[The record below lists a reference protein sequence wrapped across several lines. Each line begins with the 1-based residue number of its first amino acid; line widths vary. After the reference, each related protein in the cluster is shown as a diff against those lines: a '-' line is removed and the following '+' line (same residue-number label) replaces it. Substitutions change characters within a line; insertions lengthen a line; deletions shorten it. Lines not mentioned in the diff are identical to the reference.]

1 MSSPRRTSRPAGP
14 ATSASPAGPNLCL
27 ERRSI
32 GTHVDGAFA
41 PRLVVPLANLHPV
54 PDWLPDHAA
63 ALTEPL
69 ACVCNALF
77 DPPVVAPGDEVLVLG
92 PGAIGLLAAQAVRA
106 AGGRVTV
113 VGTERDA
120 ARLEL
125 AAKLVAAPRSE
136 RRPVRRQV
144 LLQHK
149 VSSTS
154 SSSAPARRPGSRA
167 GFRRRGAAGG
177 SSRSGSAAPR

>member
-1 MSSPRRTSRPAGP
+1 MSTAPLRRGSSSRSRTSIP
-14 ATSASPAGPNLCL
+14 
-27 ERRSI
+27 
-32 GTHVDGAFA
+32 F
-41 PRLVVPLANLHPV
+41 

-113 VGTERDA
+113 VGTERDT
-120 ARLEL
+120 ARLRSPL
-125 AAKLVAAPRSE
+125 SSAWKLV
-136 RRPVRRQV
+136 
-144 LLQHK
+144 L
-149 VSSTS
+149 
-154 SSSAPARRPGSRA
+154 
-167 GFRRRGAAGG
+167 
-177 SSRSGSAAPR
+177 